1 MNVDFIFN
9 NSLALY
15 ERKVKRGLSKSF
27 QIFIAITYKLLQF
40 YKKTFKS
47 FFLVK
52 SNFEKLHSFFNFFYT

>member
-40 YKKTFKS
+40 YKKNFQKFLFSKIQFWKAS
-47 FFLVK
+47 FL
-52 SNFEKLHSFFNFFYT
+52 L